1 MNAKK
6 NILKIVLHTIVYIFA
21 LYGLILLIRKIMV
34 EPEAK
39 RMTKKELSSKFFI
52 EPFRTG
58 TIVKSLFDG
67 TTTWSYSYPAAD
79 LNNDVYD
86 KL

>member
-39 RMTKKELSSKFFI
+39 RMTKKELGSKFFI
-52 EPFRTG
+52 EPFRKVIETKVSKMPEPG
-58 TIVKSLFDG
+58 PNSPSANNDG
-67 TTTWSYSYPAAD
+67 YAD
-79 LNNDVYD
+79 LSTY
-86 KL
+86 